1 MLSSNLKRNSRKR
14 FEHIRPHLAG
24 ESLLDVGAAEGW
36 VGYRAERESGFRVEL
51 LDVVDLNQTH
61 LAHSLYDGSR
71 FPYPDDSF
79 DTITLL
85 LTLHHCA
92 DPEQVLAEAQRVAR
106 QCIIVTE
113 SVYHTRPGKTLLTFM
128 DRAFNTLRSRCEM
141 PGALNFKTPPEWR
154 ALFREMSITLETETW
169 LSRGLHQQK
178 LFVLRPG

>member
-14 FEHIRPHLAG
+14 FEHIRPHLTG